1 MRASTT
7 GAAFLPSPKISSI
20 PKPPGRKSH
29 ASNPK
34 PNRAASCCENA
45 SRFIQNLSA
54 ATNSFLRA
62 FAAASMQSPIRTDT
76 HVASVSPPASDLLM
90 PPSKK
95 LKVTA
100 LAGGVGASKL
110 LLGLY
115 EVMDPQDLTIIV
127 NTGDDIVLHG
137 LKISPDLDIVT
148 YSLAGVVDSSKGWGI
163 RGETFHALKRLA
175 GYGRANWFNLGD
187 RDLAT
192 HIHRTAMLA
201 EEKTLSQAAD
211 SIRTA
216 LGVKSLI
223 LPMSDDPIASM
234 IDSNEGPLHFQEY
247 LVKRRTEP
255 LVRGI
260 RFAGADSARPAPGV
274 LEAIRDA
281 DRVILCPSNPL
292 ISIGP
297 ILAVPGIREQLR
309 THKEKVF
316 AVCPI
321 VGGKSL
327 KGPSDKMLAQLGH
340 EPTALGVAKLYADF
354 TGTFVIDAVDKSQS
368 AAIAAL
374 GMKVAILSTVMKSRA
389 QKRKLARTLLPPSYS
404 L

>member
-1 MRASTT
+1 M
-7 GAAFLPSPKISSI
+7 
-20 PKPPGRKSH
+20 
-29 ASNPK
+29 
-34 PNRAASCCENA
+34 
-45 SRFIQNLSA
+45 
-54 ATNSFLRA
+54 
-62 FAAASMQSPIRTDT
+62 RTDT
-76 HVASVSPPASDLLM
+76 HVASVSPPAFDLLM
-90 PPSKK
+90 PTSKK

-148 YSLAGVVDSSKGWGI
+148 YTLAGIVDSAKGWGF

-175 GYGRANWFNLGD
+175 HFGRANWFNLGD

-201 EEKTLSQAAD
+201 EGKSLSQAAE

-216 LGVKSLI
+216 LGVKSRI
-223 LPMSDDPIASM
+223 LPMSDDPVPTI

-247 LVKRRTEP
+247 LVKRRAEP
-255 LVRGI
+255 VVRGV
-260 RFAGADSARPAPGV
+260 RFVGVESARPAPGV
-274 LEAIRDA
+274 LEAIATA
-281 DRVILCPSNPL
+281 DRIIICPSNPL

-297 ILAVPGIREQLR
+297 ILAVPQVREQLR
-309 THKEKVF
+309 KHKEKVF

-340 EPTALGVAKLYADF
+340 APTAIGVAKLYADF
-354 TGTFVIDAVDKSQS
+354 TGTFIIDPADKSQA
-368 AAIAAL
+368 AAISAL
-374 GMKVAILSTVMKSRA
+374 SMKVIILPTVMKTRA
-389 QKRKLARTLLPPSYS
+389 QKRKLARALLS
-404 L
+404 

>member
-1 MRASTT
+1 
-7 GAAFLPSPKISSI
+7 
-20 PKPPGRKSH
+20 
-29 ASNPK
+29 
-34 PNRAASCCENA
+34 
-45 SRFIQNLSA
+45 
-54 ATNSFLRA
+54 
-62 FAAASMQSPIRTDT
+62 
-76 HVASVSPPASDLLM
+76 M

-115 EVMDPQDLTIIV
+115 EVMDPRDLTIIV

-148 YSLAGVVDSSKGWGI
+148 YTLAGIVDPAKGWGF

-175 GYGRANWFNLGD
+175 HFGRANWFNLGD

-192 HIHRTAMLA
+192 HIHRTALLA
-201 EEKTLSQAAD
+201 EGKSLSQAAE

-216 LGVKSLI
+216 LGVKSRI
-223 LPMSDDPIASM
+223 LPMSDDPVPTI

-247 LVKRRTEP
+247 LVKRRAEP
-255 LVRGI
+255 VVRGI
-260 RFAGADSARPAPGV
+260 RFVGVESARPSPGV
-274 LEAIRDA
+274 LEAIATA
-281 DRVILCPSNPL
+281 DRIIICPSNPL

-297 ILAVPGIREQLR
+297 ILAVSGVREHLR
-309 THKEKVF
+309 THKQKVF

-340 EPTALGVAKLYADF
+340 HSTALGVAKLYADV
-354 TGTFVIDAVDKSQS
+354 TGTLVIDPIDELQS
-368 AAIAAL
+368 AAISAL
-374 GMKVAILSTVMKSRA
+374 GMKVAILPTVMKTRA
-389 QKRKLARTLLPPSYS
+389 QKRKLARALLN